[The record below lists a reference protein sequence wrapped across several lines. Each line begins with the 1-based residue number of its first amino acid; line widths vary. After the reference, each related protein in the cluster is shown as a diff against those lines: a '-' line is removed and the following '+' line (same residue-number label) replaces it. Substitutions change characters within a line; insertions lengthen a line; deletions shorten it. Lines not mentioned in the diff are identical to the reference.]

1 MFNVIY
7 LVSGGEPDGGTDI
20 LISQAYR
27 WAFTRGH
34 RYGYAAAY
42 AVLAYQTAWMKT
54 HHPEEFF
61 ALGWQAAVEAMSK
74 EFQNQFEKDGETQLI
89 QLNEPQIDQED
100 KE

>member
-1 MFNVIY
+1 MEKNKMIANKLCLEAFNKLDKPVY
-7 LVSGGEPDGGTDI
+7 
-20 LISQAYR
+20 
-27 WAFTRGH
+27 
-34 RYGYAAAY
+34 
-42 AVLAYQTAWMKT
+42 
-54 HHPEEFF
+54 HPEEFF

>member
-1 MFNVIY
+1 MEKNKMITNKLCLEAFNKLDKPVY
-7 LVSGGEPDGGTDI
+7 
-20 LISQAYR
+20 
-27 WAFTRGH
+27 
-34 RYGYAAAY
+34 
-42 AVLAYQTAWMKT
+42 
-54 HHPEEFF
+54 HPEEFF

>member
-1 MFNVIY
+1 MINNKLCLEAFNKLDKPVY
-7 LVSGGEPDGGTDI
+7 
-20 LISQAYR
+20 
-27 WAFTRGH
+27 
-34 RYGYAAAY
+34 
-42 AVLAYQTAWMKT
+42 
-54 HHPEEFF
+54 HPEEFF

>member
-1 MFNVIY
+1 MITNKLCLEAFNKLDKPVY
-7 LVSGGEPDGGTDI
+7 
-20 LISQAYR
+20 
-27 WAFTRGH
+27 
-34 RYGYAAAY
+34 
-42 AVLAYQTAWMKT
+42 
-54 HHPEEFF
+54 HPEEFF

>member
-1 MFNVIY
+1 MEESKMIANKLCLEAFNKLDKPVY
-7 LVSGGEPDGGTDI
+7 
-20 LISQAYR
+20 
-27 WAFTRGH
+27 
-34 RYGYAAAY
+34 
-42 AVLAYQTAWMKT
+42 
-54 HHPEEFF
+54 HPEEFF

>member
-1 MFNVIY
+1 MIANKLCLEAFNKLDKPVY
-7 LVSGGEPDGGTDI
+7 
-20 LISQAYR
+20 
-27 WAFTRGH
+27 
-34 RYGYAAAY
+34 
-42 AVLAYQTAWMKT
+42 
-54 HHPEEFF
+54 HPEEFF

>member
-1 MFNVIY
+1 MITNKICLEAFNKLDKPVY
-7 LVSGGEPDGGTDI
+7 
-20 LISQAYR
+20 
-27 WAFTRGH
+27 
-34 RYGYAAAY
+34 
-42 AVLAYQTAWMKT
+42 
-54 HHPEEFF
+54 HPEEFF

>member
-1 MFNVIY
+1 MY
-7 LVSGGEPDGGTDI
+7 
-20 LISQAYR
+20 
-27 WAFTRGH
+27 
-34 RYGYAAAY
+34 
-42 AVLAYQTAWMKT
+42 
-54 HHPEEFF
+54 HPEEFF

>member
-1 MFNVIY
+1 MITNKLCLEAFNKIDKPVY
-7 LVSGGEPDGGTDI
+7 
-20 LISQAYR
+20 
-27 WAFTRGH
+27 
-34 RYGYAAAY
+34 
-42 AVLAYQTAWMKT
+42 
-54 HHPEEFF
+54 HPEEFF

>member
-1 MFNVIY
+1 MEKGKMITNKLCLEAFNKLNKPVY
-7 LVSGGEPDGGTDI
+7 
-20 LISQAYR
+20 
-27 WAFTRGH
+27 
-34 RYGYAAAY
+34 
-42 AVLAYQTAWMKT
+42 
-54 HHPEEFF
+54 HPEEFF